1 MTIAGKRDAL
11 LLFTGDI
18 IIFSLSLWLML
29 FLRHLEVPS
38 WDFFELHFV
47 PFSLLFVVWVL
58 VFFISGL
65 YGKHTMV
72 LKKKLPVIILNAQV
86 ANMLIAALFFFLV
99 PYFGIAPKTTLFI
112 YLLVSFPLVLWWRLS
127 GQDYITR
134 RIPEAAILV
143 GSGLEME
150 ELRDEVNQN
159 SKYGI
164 RFDSYLNLEKL
175 PVGDFKDEI
184 IKRVYSENISVIVI
198 DLKNEKVEPILP
210 SLYNLLFA
218 EIKFIDFHK
227 VYEDIFDRIPLS
239 ILRHNWFLENI
250 SLSPKV
256 LYDIF
261 KRLMDIA
268 IALVLFIISLAIFP
282 FVYLAIKLDDK
293 GDIFFTQERVG
304 EHNKIIKIW
313 KFRSMSEDKGGES
326 SITGV
331 GKFLRKSRIDEL
343 PQLWNVIR
351 GDMSLIGPRPEM
363 PELAK
368 EYETQIPY
376 YNIRHL
382 IKPGLSGWAQ
392 IQTSAPK
399 FKVGFEETRDKLSY
413 DLYYIKNRSLF
424 LDFNIALLTIKTLI
438 SRSGI

>member
-1 MTIAGKRDAL
+1 M
-11 LLFTGDI
+11 
-18 IIFSLSLWLML
+18 
-29 FLRHLEVPS
+29 PS
-38 WDFFELHFV
+38 WKFFELHLI

-58 VFFISGL
+58 IFFISGL

-72 LKKKLPVIILNAQV
+72 LKKKLPVIILNSQV

-112 YLLVSFPLVLWWRLS
+112 YLLISFPMVLWWRLS

-134 RIPEAAILV
+134 RHPEAAILV
-143 GSGLEME
+143 GSGREME

-164 RFDSYLNLEKL
+164 RFESYLDLERL
-175 PVGDFKDEI
+175 PVADFKDEI
-184 IKRVYSENISVIVI
+184 INLVYSQNISVIVI

-256 LYDIF
+256 FYDIF
-261 KRLMDIA
+261 KRLMDIV
-268 IALVLFIISLAIFP
+268 IAFALFIISLAIFP

-293 GDIFFTQERVG
+293 GEIFFSQERIG

-313 KFRSMSEDKGGES
+313 KFRSMRKRAGDED
-326 SITGV
+326 SITRV

-343 PQLWNVIR
+343 PQLFNVLK
-351 GDMSLIGPRPEM
+351 GDLSLIGPRPEI
-363 PELAK
+363 PELARA
-368 EYETQIPY
+368 YESEITY

-392 IQTSAPK
+392 IEHSEAPK
-399 FKVGFEETRDKLSY
+399 FKAEINETRTKLSY

-424 LDFNIALLTIKTLI
+424 LDFNIALRTIKTIL